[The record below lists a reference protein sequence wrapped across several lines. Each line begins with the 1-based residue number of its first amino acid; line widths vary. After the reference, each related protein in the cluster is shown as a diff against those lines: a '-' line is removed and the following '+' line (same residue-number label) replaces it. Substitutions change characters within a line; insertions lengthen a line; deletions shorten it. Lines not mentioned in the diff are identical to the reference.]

1 MTSTPLGPASSRT
14 GRGRH
19 MRAEIHEQPHVL
31 TRQFETELG
40 NIRAVAAAVR
50 DTDPRFALIAA
61 RGTSDHAA
69 LYVKYLI
76 ETQLGIPCGL
86 ASLSTYTGYAARP
99 RLERCLWLAIS
110 QSGGSPDLIESTRVA
125 GRHGAMTVAV
135 TNAPVSAL
143 AATAQWH
150 VDIRAGVERSV
161 AATKTYTAEL
171 QALWLLVDAWR
182 GRDGASAR
190 GLPEELTHLLGQDL
204 PPWADGHRL
213 IQRLVTVGRGF
224 SYPTAREGALKMM
237 ETSYLAAQAFSGA
250 DLMHGPLAMLDV
262 DQSAIIVV
270 PPGVGGELLG
280 PVVEHIR
287 QTGAD
292 TLVVGD
298 RDFAARHGHPAV
310 IPVGTDVPE
319 ELSPILQIV
328 PLQRLALDLS
338 IARGLD
344 PDEPRGLSK
353 VTRTT

>member
-1 MTSTPLGPASSRT
+1 MG
-14 GRGRH
+14 
-19 MRAEIHEQPHVL
+19 AEIREQPHVL
-31 TRQFETELG
+31 ARQFVTELD

-50 DTDPRFALIAA
+50 DADPHFVLIAA

-76 ETQLGIPCGL
+76 ETQLGIPSGL

-125 GRHGAMTVAV
+125 GRCGALTVAV

-143 AATAQWH
+143 AATARWH
-150 VDIRAGVERSV
+150 VDIRAGVEQSV

-171 QALWLLVDAWR
+171 QALWLLVNAWR
-182 GRDGASAR
+182 GGDGAAAR
-190 GLPEELTHLLGQDL
+190 RLPEEMTDLLCQDL
-204 PPWADGHRL
+204 PPWVDGHQHL
-213 IQRLVTVGRGF
+213 QQLVTVGRGF

-250 DLMHGPLAMLDV
+250 DLMHGPLAMLDA
-262 DQSAIIVV
+262 DQSVIVV
-270 PPGVGGELLG
+270 APPGVGGELLG
-280 PVVEHIR
+280 AVVERIR
-287 QTGAD
+287 EAGAD

-298 RDFAARHGHPAV
+298 RDFAARHGQMAV
-310 IPVGTDVPE
+310 IPVTSAVPE
-319 ELSPILQIV
+319 ELSPITHIV
-328 PLQRLALDLS
+328 PLQRLALELS
-338 IARGLD
+338 VARGLD